1 MGDVV
6 VSQPPQLVLILSR
19 QSKLGPALS
28 VSGGKMSDEDTT
40 TGEAPFVADWKV
52 SSNWARRPN
61 LETAGEMDDCSMLGR
76 RGSFLWSRGWYE
88 TVLSEGEETPTSA
101 VERGRA

>member
-1 MGDVV
+1 MMGDVV

-40 TGEAPFVADWKV
+40 TGEAPFVAD
-52 SSNWARRPN
+52 
-61 LETAGEMDDCSMLGR
+61 
-76 RGSFLWSRGWYE
+76 
-88 TVLSEGEETPTSA
+88 
-101 VERGRA
+101 